1 MSGIF
6 SLKGTGTHENRRGE
20 IMLSNQKGK
29 LSVVLFLVVILAGIG
44 ILTFANAQQTS
55 KTPVPEK
62 LPRVVDV
69 GADKCIPCIRMA
81 PELEN
86 LKKEY
91 AGALEV
97 EFVDVWKRPQD
108 AEAYK
113 VRAIPTQIF
122 YDASGK
128 EIARHLGFISKDD
141 ILAKFKS
148 LGIMIVKAD
157 TKRK

>member
-1 MSGIF
+1 
-6 SLKGTGTHENRRGE
+6 
-20 IMLSNQKGK
+20 
-29 LSVVLFLVVILAGIG
+29 
-44 ILTFANAQQTS
+44 
-55 KTPVPEK
+55 
-62 LPRVVDV
+62 
-69 GADKCIPCIRMA
+69 MA

-122 YDASGK
+122 YDANGK
-128 EIARHLGFISKDD
+128 ELGRHLGFISKDD

-148 LGIMIVKAD
+148 LGIVIVKAD